1 MNSRPSAPSSLR
13 PSFTITHHCSATG
26 ARTGVL
32 RTPHGALETPN
43 FIFCAT
49 KAAIKGLAPDV
60 MKRAGTDIILSN
72 LYHLMLQPGA
82 DVIEAQGGL
91 HDFMRWQ
98 GPMLTDSGGY
108 QVFSMA
114 FGGISDEV
122 KGRNKAARPNTVVGI
137 TEEGVTFQSY
147 IDGRRIVLTPESSMR
162 MQRQLGADLIMAFD
176 ECTAFHHSKDY
187 QIASLARTQ
196 RWGVRSLDAFEKQNT
211 DGRQALYGI
220 AQGAH
225 YQDLREQAMR
235 EVTDLPYFGTAVG
248 GSFGKSK
255 EDLYSIIKWC
265 APLHQRERPV
275 HLLGVGDIADI
286 FVGIQY
292 GIDTFDCVQPTR
304 LGRHGVALLPSEPGG
319 RLNLRNARFRDDK
332 TPLDPNHHHEH
343 TSHYTRG
350 YLHHLIKAEEMLG
363 MQILVEHNVSVMNR
377 LMREIRAGIKTGTL
391 PQVEEAWL
399 ANIASH
405 DATKTYGDARA

>member
-1 MNSRPSAPSSLR
+1 MTH
-13 PSFTITHHCSATG
+13 SFTIEKICPATK
-26 ARTGVL
+26 ARLGRIV
-32 RTPHGALETPN
+32 TPHGVIETPN

-72 LYHLMLQPGA
+72 LYHLMLQPGP

-108 QVFSMA
+108 QVFAMQ

-122 KGRNKAARPNTVVGI
+122 KGRNKAARPNTVIGI

-147 IDGRRIVLTPESSMR
+147 IDGRKILLTAESSMH
-162 MQRQLGADLIMAFD
+162 MQRQIGADLIMAFD
-176 ECTAFHHSKDY
+176 ECTAYHHSKDY
-187 QIASLARTQ
+187 QIAALARSH
-196 RWGVRSLDAFEKQNT
+196 RWGIRSLEAFTKQNT
-211 DGRQALYGI
+211 DGKQALYGI
-220 AQGAH
+220 VQGAH
-225 YQDLREQAMR
+225 YQDLREKAMQD
-235 EVTDLPYFGTAVG
+235 TTSLPYFGTAVG

-255 EDLYSIIKWC
+255 DDLYNIIKWC
-265 APLHQRERPV
+265 APFHKPERPV

-286 FVGIQY
+286 FVGIKY

-304 LGRHGVALLPSEPGG
+304 LGRHGVALMPSENGG

-332 TPLDPNHHHEH
+332 TPLDPEHHHEH
-343 TSHYTRG
+343 TSHFTRG

-363 MQILVEHNVSVMNR
+363 MQILVEHNVAVMNR
-377 LMREIRAGIKTGTL
+377 LMRDIRAGIRNGNL
-391 PQVEEAWL
+391 EQVEAKWL
-399 ANIASH
+399 ATSCAT
-405 DATKTYGDARA
+405 DTTKTYGEAR